1 MNLPLRR
8 PSGIVTFL
16 VLIILNVSLY
26 RNFKK
31 FVLVDVINT
40 IPPYHITTNHPR
52 WNILTIIYVLH
63 LSPIT
68 AICTVP
74 WKRI

>member
-1 MNLPLRR
+1 MKALRDTV
-8 PSGIVTFL
+8 IFL
-16 VLIILNVSLY
+16 VLITLNVSLH

-40 IPPYHITTNHPR
+40 IPPYHITTNNPR

-68 AICTVP
+68 TICIVP
-74 WKRI
+74 WMRI